1 VRPLVAG
8 LADLALLLQKEL
20 LVRVDLLVLGVAVQ
34 EGQSAAAAANH
45 RGGAIQQRR
54 RRVAPVHSR
63 DAAHTRL
70 STHHELPQ
78 LLLQCVIV
86 SLLHRLTLLL
96 VGEVV
101 DVARAVSPRASGV
114 TPKCSDRQHCRAAAR
129 AARAAERSHVAAILV

>member
-101 DVARAVSPRASGV
+101 DVARAVSPALPRS
-114 TPKCSDRQHCRAAAR
+114 AR
-129 AARAAERSHVAAILV
+129 LARPRGATWQQF